1 LLAGTAGARTQIVS
15 LCWLYSRDREIL
27 PNPKGDLDRPGHTA
41 SQCKKKKKK
50 KDRNIVLRLL
60 LLDRLTIAC
69 RLSNTIFCELLFL
82 MVALY
87 NLSRIGACMG
97 VVMAGM
103 CTFRLEL
110 KQQGGRH
117 AF

>member
-1 LLAGTAGARTQIVS
+1 
-15 LCWLYSRDREIL
+15 
-27 PNPKGDLDRPGHTA
+27 
-41 SQCKKKKKK
+41 
-50 KDRNIVLRLL
+50 
-60 LLDRLTIAC
+60 
-69 RLSNTIFCELLFL
+69 LSNTIFCELLFL